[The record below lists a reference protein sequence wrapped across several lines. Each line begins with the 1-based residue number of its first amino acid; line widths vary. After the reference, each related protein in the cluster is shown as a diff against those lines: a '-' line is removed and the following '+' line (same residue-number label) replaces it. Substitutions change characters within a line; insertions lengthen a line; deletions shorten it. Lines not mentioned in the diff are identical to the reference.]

1 MQLLEEVPAP
11 FNQWLELR
19 RAARR
24 GVDVDC
30 ELMTSR
36 QDSPIA
42 TRCTELSPY
51 GMWLDTGFNVGF
63 NAGFNA
69 GVAVDPGDEVV
80 LCFVPPRRDREVLV
94 FGRVKRTGKTGM
106 AIEFESLDGVE
117 QKTLA
122 DCLFGIPPRF
132 PGQPSQAA

>member
-1 MQLLEEVPAP
+1 MQLLEDVPAP

-30 ELMTSR
+30 ELMTSQ
-36 QDSPIA
+36 QDLPII

-51 GMWLDTGFNVGF
+51 GMWLETPSHQD
-63 NAGFNA
+63 

-80 LCFVPPRRDREVLV
+80 LCFVPPRRDRELLV

-106 AIEFESLDGVE
+106 AIEFESLDCFE

-122 DCLFGIPPRF
+122 DCLRGIPPRF
-132 PGQPSQAA
+132 PGQRSQVS

>member
-11 FNQWLELR
+11 FHHWLELR

-30 ELMTSR
+30 ELMTSQ

-51 GMWLDTGFNVGF
+51 GMWLETG
-63 NAGFNA
+63 ATA
-69 GVAVDPGDEVV
+69 DAGDEVV
-80 LCFVPPRRDREVLV
+80 LCFVPPRRDRELLV
-94 FGRVKRTGKTGM
+94 FGRVKRTSHSGM
-106 AIEFESLDGVE
+106 AIEFESLDCFE
-117 QKTLA
+117 QNSLA
-122 DCLFGIPPRF
+122 DCLRGIPPRL
-132 PGQPSQAA
+132 PPQ